1 MDHFYG
7 IPEQLK
13 TLNVKNVAVLTPWDR
28 LRECSNLVKA
38 DGTPAADAVF
48 GIEHSPD
55 FFPPEKPK
63 LGVMIEG
70 SDDGILVGKVLK
82 DSIAQ
87 DAGLQKGD
95 VITEAAGSKVRKV
108 GDLISIIKS
117 INPGMWLPLSVKR
130 GDQYL
135 DLIAPFP
142 APQADETN

>member
-1 MDHFYG
+1 
-7 IPEQLK
+7 
-13 TLNVKNVAVLTPWDR
+13 
-28 LRECSNLVKA
+28 
-38 DGTPAADAVF
+38 
-48 GIEHSPD
+48 
-55 FFPPEKPK
+55 
-63 LGVMIEG
+63 MIEG